1 MTSATNPPSSASQTK
16 IKVAPVRVGLEA
28 AFKLATTLRDC
39 AVPNASVT
47 GYHDGAIP
55 TGFKA
60 EYVHTD
66 VAMVSHAEHDLLVC
80 LGNSGSLVSADVPD
94 LKRSI
99 GPPELEISGGFF
111 CRLGAHAFIGSAAS
125 Y

>member
-1 MTSATNPPSSASQTK
+1 MNRRSSASQTK
-16 IKVAPVRVGLEA
+16 IKVARQCSSSRAGSRVQTGDA
-28 AFKLATTLRDC
+28 H
-39 AVPNASVT
+39 VSVT

-60 EYVHTD
+60 EYVHTG
-66 VAMVSHAEHDLLVC
+66 VAMMSHTEHDLLLC
-80 LGNSGSLVSADVPD
+80 LGNPGSLVSADVPD

-99 GPPELEISGGFF
+99 GPPEPQISGGFF

-125 Y
+125 